1 MKQYPPEKI
10 RNVAVVGH
18 GSCGKTSLVEALLYT
33 AKATTRLGV
42 IENGTTVSD
51 FEPEEV
57 RRKISL
63 STSLAPCEWENCKIN
78 LLDTPGYADFIGEAI
93 GAVHAVDN
101 VMFVID
107 GVRGSEVQTEK
118 LAKVVDDLGLP
129 KICVINGLDK
139 ENADFGQAV
148 ESIRQKVFKTAT
160 PMMLPIG
167 KEHDFKGVVD
177 LVTMKA
183 YVGNGNQAKEEDIPD
198 DLKKQAEEYRE
209 KMIELIVEVDD
220 AVLERFLEEGEIK
233 EDDLQ
238 KTMAKSIAQGHLI
251 PILCA
256 SGTHEIGTLSVL
268 NTITKNLLSPAD
280 MPDVKGTDPK
290 TKEETSRK
298 RATSELMC
306 ALVYKTISDPYVGKL
321 DFIRVFSGVMKSD
334 ATVYNATKAKKERV
348 GHILSVKGKSQEDVK
363 EIVAGDIAA
372 APKLEGTFTG
382 DTLCDESKP
391 IVLPPI
397 AFPSPVYSL
406 AIEPKTRGDEE
417 KMGTSLNKLA
427 EEDPTLG
434 VKRDPEMHQTVISGL
449 GDLQLEIVADRLKRK
464 FGVETVLDVPKVPYR
479 ETVLSGAKGQGKYK
493 KQTGGRGQY
502 GDVWLEI
509 GPKSRGEGF
518 EFEDKIFG
526 GAIPRNYVAAVE
538 KGVKEAMVDGVLA
551 GFPLIDVK
559 VTVYD
564 GSFHPVDSSDMA
576 FKIAA
581 SMAFKKVAGNAQP
594 VILEPV
600 MNVEIQ
606 VPEVYMGD
614 VIGDLNSKRGRILGM
629 DSEGTSQLVRAHV
642 PLAEMGRYASE
653 LRSITHGQGSYGMEF
668 FDYEQTPP
676 QIAEKIVK
684 EREKEKAAKEH

>member
-18 GSCGKTSLVEALLYT
+18 GSCGKTSLIEALLFA
-33 AKATTRLGV
+33 AKATTRLGA
-42 IENGTTVSD
+42 IENGTTITD

-63 STSLAPCEWENCKIN
+63 STALAPCEWEGCKIN

-93 GAVHAVDN
+93 GAVHASDN
-101 VMFVID
+101 VLFVID

-118 LAKVVDDLGLP
+118 LAKVVNDLGLP
-129 KICVINGLDK
+129 KICIVNGLDR
-139 ENADFGQAV
+139 ENADFDQAV
-148 ESIRQKVFKTAT
+148 ESIKNKVFPTAT

-167 KEHDFKGVVD
+167 KEHDFKGVID

-183 YVGNGNQAKEEDIPD
+183 YIGKGNQAKIEDIPED
-198 DLKKQAEEYRE
+198 MRSQADKYRE
-209 KMIELIVEVDD
+209 KLIELIVEIDD
-220 AVLERFLEEGEIK
+220 TVLEKFLEEGDVKDE
-233 EDDLQ
+233 DLQ
-238 KTMAKSIAQGHLI
+238 RTMALSIAQGHLI
-251 PILCA
+251 PILCS
-256 SGTHEIGTLSVL
+256 SGAHEIGTLPIL
-268 NTITKNLLSPAD
+268 NTIAKDLPSPAD
-280 MPDVKGTDPK
+280 MPDTKGTDPK
-290 TKEETSRK
+290 TKEETTRK
-298 RATSELMC
+298 HSATEPMC
-306 ALVYKTISDPYVGKL
+306 ALVFKTISDPYVGKL
-321 DFIRVFSGVMKSD
+321 DFIRVFSGVMKAD
-334 ATVYNATKAKKERV
+334 ATTYNATKAKKERV
-348 GHILSVKGKSQEDVK
+348 GHILSIKGKSQEDVK

-391 IVLPPI
+391 IILPRI
-397 AFPSPVYSL
+397 EFPMPVYSL
-406 AIEPKTRGDEE
+406 AIEPKTRGDDE

-427 EEDPTLG
+427 EEDPTFG
-434 VKRDPEMHQTVISGL
+434 VKRDAEMRQTVISGL

-479 ETVLSGAKGQGKYK
+479 ETILGGAKGQGKYK

-509 GPKSRGEGF
+509 APLKRGDGF
-518 EFEDKIFG
+518 EFENKIFG
-526 GAIPRNYVAAVE
+526 GSIPRNYVPAVE
-538 KGVKEAMVDGVLA
+538 KGVKEALVDGVVA

-581 SMAFKKVAGNAQP
+581 SMAFKKVAGDAQP
-594 VILEPV
+594 IILEPV

-606 VPEVYMGD
+606 VPEAYMGD

-629 DSEGTSQLVRAHV
+629 DSEGNSQLVKAHV
-642 PLAEMGRYASE
+642 PLSEIGRYASE
-653 LRSITHGQGSYGMEF
+653 LRSITHGQGSYRMEF
-668 FDYEQTPP
+668 FSYEQVPP
-676 QIAEKIVK
+676 QVTEKIVK
-684 EREKEKAAKEH
+684 ERQSEKESKEH

>member
-18 GSCGKTSLVEALLYT
+18 GSCGKTSLVEALLFT
-33 AKATTRLGV
+33 AKATTRLGA
-42 IENGTTVSD
+42 IENGTTVTD

-57 RRKISL
+57 KRKISL
-63 STSLAPCEWENCKIN
+63 STALAPCEWEGCKIN

-93 GAVHAVDN
+93 GAVHAADN
-101 VMFVID
+101 VLFVID

-118 LAKVVDDLGLP
+118 LAKVVNDLGLP
-129 KICVINGLDK
+129 KICVVNGLDR
-139 ENADFGQAV
+139 ENADFDQAV
-148 ESIRQKVFKTAT
+148 ESIKNKVFSTAT
-160 PMMLPIG
+160 PIMLPIG
-167 KEHDFKGVVD
+167 KEHDFKGVID

-183 YVGNGNQAKEEDIPD
+183 YVGNGNQAKIEAIPD
-198 DLKKQAEEYRE
+198 DMRAQADKYRE

-220 AVLERFLEEGEIK
+220 TLLEKFLEEGDIK
-233 EDDLQ
+233 DEDLQ
-238 KTMAKSIAQGHLI
+238 KTMALSIAKGHLI
-251 PILCA
+251 PILCS
-256 SGTHEIGTLSVL
+256 SGTHEIGTIPIL
-268 NTITKNLLSPAD
+268 NTIAKNLPSPAD
-280 MPDVKGTDPK
+280 MPDTKGTDPK
-290 TKEETSRK
+290 IKEETTRK
-298 RATSELMC
+298 HSTTEPMC
-306 ALVYKTISDPYVGKL
+306 ALVFKTISDPYVGKL
-321 DFIRVFSGVMKSD
+321 DFIRVFSGIMKAD
-334 ATVYNATKAKKERV
+334 ATAYNATKAKRERV
-348 GHILSVKGKSQEDVK
+348 GHILSIKGKSQEDVK

-391 IVLPPI
+391 IILPTI
-397 AFPSPVYSL
+397 EFPAPVYSL

-427 EEDPTLG
+427 EEDPTFG
-434 VKRDPEMHQTVISGL
+434 VKRDAEMRQTVISGL

-479 ETVLSGAKGQGKYK
+479 ETILKGAKGQGKYK

-509 GPKSRGEGF
+509 APLKRGDGF

-526 GAIPRNYVAAVE
+526 GSIPRNYVPAVE
-538 KGVKEAMVDGVLA
+538 KGVRESMVDGVVA
-551 GFPLIDVK
+551 GFPLIDFK

-581 SMAFKKVAGNAQP
+581 SMAFKKVAGDAQP
-594 VILEPV
+594 IILEPV

-606 VPEVYMGD
+606 VPEAYMGD

-629 DSEGTSQLVRAHV
+629 DSEGNSQLVKAHV
-642 PLAEMGRYASE
+642 PLSEMGRYASE
-653 LRSITHGQGSYGMEF
+653 LRSITHGQGSYKMEF
-668 FDYEQTPP
+668 FSYEHVPP
-676 QIAEKIVK
+676 QVTEKIIK
-684 EREKEKAAKEH
+684 EHQSEKESKEH

>member
-18 GSCGKTSLVEALLYT
+18 GSCGKTSLVEALLFA
-33 AKATTRLGV
+33 AKATTRLGA
-42 IENGTTVSD
+42 IENGTTITD

-63 STSLAPCEWENCKIN
+63 STALAPCEWEGCKIN

-93 GAVHAVDN
+93 GAVHASDN
-101 VMFVID
+101 VLFVID

-118 LAKVVDDLGLP
+118 LAKVVNDLGLP
-129 KICVINGLDK
+129 KICIVNGLDR
-139 ENADFGQAV
+139 ENADFDQAV
-148 ESIRQKVFKTAT
+148 ESIKNKVFPTAT

-167 KEHDFKGVVD
+167 KEHDFKGVID

-183 YVGNGNQAKEEDIPD
+183 YIGKGNQAKIEDIPED
-198 DLKKQAEEYRE
+198 MRSQADKYRE
-209 KMIELIVEVDD
+209 KLIELIVEIDD
-220 AVLERFLEEGEIK
+220 TVLEKFLEEGDVKDE
-233 EDDLQ
+233 DLQ
-238 KTMAKSIAQGHLI
+238 RTMALSIAQGHLI
-251 PILCA
+251 PILCS
-256 SGTHEIGTLSVL
+256 SGAHEIGTLPIL
-268 NTITKNLLSPAD
+268 NTIAKDLPSPAD
-280 MPDVKGTDPK
+280 MPDTKGTDPK
-290 TKEETSRK
+290 TKEETTRK
-298 RATSELMC
+298 HSATEPMC
-306 ALVYKTISDPYVGKL
+306 ALVFKTISDPYVGKL
-321 DFIRVFSGVMKSD
+321 DFIRVFSGVMKAD
-334 ATVYNATKAKKERV
+334 ATTYNATKAKKERV
-348 GHILSVKGKSQEDVK
+348 GHILSIKGKSQEDVK

-391 IVLPPI
+391 IILPPI
-397 AFPSPVYSL
+397 EFPAPVYSL
-406 AIEPKTRGDEE
+406 AIEPKTRGDDE

-427 EEDPTLG
+427 EEDPTFG
-434 VKRDPEMHQTVISGL
+434 VKRDAEMRQTVISGL

-479 ETVLSGAKGQGKYK
+479 ETILGGAKGQGKYK

-509 GPKSRGEGF
+509 APLKRGDGF
-518 EFEDKIFG
+518 EFENKIFG
-526 GAIPRNYVAAVE
+526 GSIPRNYVPAVE
-538 KGVKEAMVDGVLA
+538 KGVKEALVDGVVA

-581 SMAFKKVAGNAQP
+581 SMAFKKVAGDAQP
-594 VILEPV
+594 IILEPV

-606 VPEVYMGD
+606 VPEAYMGD

-629 DSEGTSQLVRAHV
+629 DSEGNSQLVKAHV
-642 PLAEMGRYASE
+642 PLSEIGRYASE
-653 LRSITHGQGSYGMEF
+653 LRSITHGQGSYRMEF
-668 FDYEQTPP
+668 FSYEQVPP
-676 QIAEKIVK
+676 QVTEKIVK
-684 EREKEKAAKEH
+684 ERQSEKESKEH

>member
-18 GSCGKTSLVEALLYT
+18 GSCGKTSLVEALLFA
-33 AKATTRLGV
+33 AKATTRLGA
-42 IENGTTVSD
+42 IENGTTITD

-63 STSLAPCEWENCKIN
+63 STALAPCEWEGCKIN

-93 GAVHAVDN
+93 GAVHASDN
-101 VMFVID
+101 VLFVID

-118 LAKVVDDLGLP
+118 LAKVVNDLGLP
-129 KICVINGLDK
+129 KICIVNGLDR
-139 ENADFGQAV
+139 ENADFDQAV
-148 ESIRQKVFKTAT
+148 ESIKNKVFPTAT

-167 KEHDFKGVVD
+167 KEHDFKGVID
-177 LVTMKA
+177 LITMKA
-183 YVGNGNQAKEEDIPD
+183 YIGKGNQAKIEDIPED
-198 DLKKQAEEYRE
+198 MRSQADKYRE
-209 KMIELIVEVDD
+209 KLIELIVEIDD
-220 AVLERFLEEGEIK
+220 TVLEKFLEEGDVKDE
-233 EDDLQ
+233 DLQ
-238 KTMAKSIAQGHLI
+238 RTMALSIAQGHLI
-251 PILCA
+251 PILCS
-256 SGTHEIGTLSVL
+256 SGAHEIGTLPIL
-268 NTITKNLLSPAD
+268 NTIAKDLPSPAD
-280 MPDVKGTDPK
+280 MPDTKGTDPK
-290 TKEETSRK
+290 TKEETTRK
-298 RATSELMC
+298 HSATEPMC
-306 ALVYKTISDPYVGKL
+306 ALVFKTISDPYVGKL
-321 DFIRVFSGVMKSD
+321 DFIRVFSGVMKAD
-334 ATVYNATKAKKERV
+334 ATTYNATKAKKERV
-348 GHILSVKGKSQEDVK
+348 GHILSIKGKSQEDVK

-391 IVLPPI
+391 IILPPI
-397 AFPSPVYSL
+397 EFPAPVYSL
-406 AIEPKTRGDEE
+406 AIEPKTRGDDE

-427 EEDPTLG
+427 EEDPTFG
-434 VKRDPEMHQTVISGL
+434 VKRDAEMRQTVISGL

-479 ETVLSGAKGQGKYK
+479 ETILGGAKGQGKYK

-509 GPKSRGEGF
+509 APLKRGDGF
-518 EFEDKIFG
+518 EFENKIFG
-526 GAIPRNYVAAVE
+526 GSIPRNYVPAVE
-538 KGVKEAMVDGVLA
+538 KGVKEALVDGVVA

-581 SMAFKKVAGNAQP
+581 SMAFKKVAGDAQP
-594 VILEPV
+594 IILEPV

-606 VPEVYMGD
+606 VPEAYMGD

-629 DSEGTSQLVRAHV
+629 DSEGNSQLVKAHV
-642 PLAEMGRYASE
+642 PLSEIGRYASE
-653 LRSITHGQGSYGMEF
+653 LRSITHGQGSYRMEF
-668 FDYEQTPP
+668 FSYEQVPP
-676 QIAEKIVK
+676 QVTEKIVK
-684 EREKEKAAKEH
+684 ERQSEKESKEH